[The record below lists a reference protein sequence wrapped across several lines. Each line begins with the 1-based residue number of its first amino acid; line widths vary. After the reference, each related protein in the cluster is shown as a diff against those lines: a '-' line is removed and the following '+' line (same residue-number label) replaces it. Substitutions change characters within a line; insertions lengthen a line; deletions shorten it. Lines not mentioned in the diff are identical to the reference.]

1 MRKGAVYA
9 RVLDNGWCNGFG
21 ILHVSWG
28 KGDFQ
33 EIMGRRCTML
43 LQYIAAAMIVALIG
57 IIVAFIKRK

>member
-9 RVLDNGWCNGFG
+9 RVLDDGWGDGSG
-21 ILHVSWG
+21 IFYVSRD

-33 EIMGRRCTML
+33 EITGRRYTML